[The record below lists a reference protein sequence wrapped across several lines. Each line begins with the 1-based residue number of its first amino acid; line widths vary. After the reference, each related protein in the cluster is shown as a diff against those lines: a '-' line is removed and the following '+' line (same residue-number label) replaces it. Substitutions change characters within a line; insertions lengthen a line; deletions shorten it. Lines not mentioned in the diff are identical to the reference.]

1 MARTVGLVFNEPI
14 LEPEAFD
21 VPAAEPQVPEEDKPQ
36 VPEEDKPQV
45 PEEASKKGSKKKEA

>member
-1 MARTVGLVFNEPI
+1 MARTVGLVFNEPV
-14 LEPEAFD
+14 PEA
-21 VPAAEPQVPEEDKPQ
+21 VEIPTAEPQ

>member
-36 VPEEDKPQV
+36 VPK
-45 PEEASKKGSKKKEA
+45 EASKKGSKKKEA

>member
-36 VPEEDKPQV
+36 VPKE
-45 PEEASKKGSKKKEA
+45 KKGSKKKEA